1 MADIIQLLPDS
12 VANQIAAGE
21 VIQRPASV
29 VKELMENAIDAGASS
44 VKVVVKD
51 AGKTSIQVIDDGHGM
66 SPTDARLAFER
77 HSTSKI
83 RQADDLFSIRTM
95 GFRGEALASIAAIA
109 HVELK
114 SRKPD
119 DEVGTRLR
127 IEGSQVQEQEP
138 VQTPAGSNFVVRN
151 LFYNVPARR
160 KFLKKNTTELNH
172 LIREFR
178 QIALARPDIGFSLS
192 HNNTLLFK
200 LDPENFGKRI
210 VDVFGEVIRETITPI
225 ASDTRIVRIKGYIGH
240 PDKAKK
246 RGGEQF
252 FFVNQRY
259 MKNPYLHKAIMDAY
273 EKIIPQ
279 GSVPAYFIHLEVPS
293 ESLDVNIHPTKTE
306 VKFEDQQA
314 VWQILHAAVRE
325 TLGKNHMTPMLDF
338 DQQGNIG
345 IPTPTGNKQV
355 GPPTIEVNPHYN
367 PFEDEQPGG
376 GQKDAPG
383 DGQPGNDELRGNQQL
398 EGDFAGSS
406 APRNNQN
413 FNWQDLY
420 DDFEHN
426 SGQSVIRIASGA
438 GKPEG
443 EPREEPGKTFFQFKE
458 KYIITPVKS
467 GMMVIHQQRAHRR
480 ILYEHYMKTHQEKSR
495 VIQKELYPEVIELN
509 NSDYNLLEQL
519 QEDLK
524 KVGLDLELVEGNAVK
539 VLGVPAEADRQSPRS
554 MIESLLE
561 AYAREKDFGETLKQS
576 LALSLAR
583 ATSIDSGRVL
593 EEEEM
598 RVLVDKLFASE
609 SPNYT
614 PDGKKIVAFIKT
626 EDFDK
631 MF

>member
-29 VKELMENAIDAGASS
+29 VKELMENAIDAGASE

-51 AGKTSIQVIDDGHGM
+51 AGKTSIQVIDDGGGM

-83 RQADDLFSIRTM
+83 RKAEDLFSIRTM
-95 GFRGEALASIAAIA
+95 GFRGEALASIAAIS

-114 SRKPD
+114 TRRQD
-119 DEVGTRLR
+119 DEVGTRLH

-138 VQTPAGSNFVVRN
+138 VQTPGGSNFLVRN

-160 KFLKKNTTELNH
+160 KFLKKNSTEVNH
-172 LIREFR
+172 IIREFK
-178 QIALARPDIGFSLS
+178 QIVLAKPGIGFSLS
-192 HNNTLLFK
+192 HNNALLFK
-200 LDPENFGKRI
+200 LAPEKFGKRI
-210 VDVFGEVIRETITPI
+210 VDVFGEVIRESITPLE
-225 ASDTRIVRIKGYIGH
+225 SKTRIVTLRGYIGH

-252 FFVNQRY
+252 FFVNNRY

-279 GSVPAYFIHLEVPS
+279 GSLPAYFINLEVPS

-314 VWQILHAAVRE
+314 IWQILHASVRE

-338 DQQGNIG
+338 DQ
-345 IPTPTGNKQV
+345 
-355 GPPTIEVNPHYN
+355 E
-367 PFEDEQPGG
+367 GG
-376 GQKDAPG
+376 G
-383 DGQPGNDELRGNQQL
+383 
-398 EGDFAGSS
+398 SS
-406 APRNNQN
+406 RAPRSSPPSGGQN
-413 FNWQDLY
+413 SQNPPFNWQDLY
-420 DDFEHN
+420 DDFEHE
-426 SGQSVIRIASGA
+426 SGQSTIRIASGA
-438 GKPEG
+438 GKQEEG
-443 EPREEPGKTFFQFKE
+443 REEPGKTFFQFKE

-467 GMMVIHQQRAHRR
+467 GMMVIHQHRAHIR
-480 ILYEHYMKTHQEKSR
+480 ILFEYFLRMHRNRSR
-495 VIQKELYPEVIELN
+495 VIQKQLYPEVVQLN
-509 NSDYNLLEQL
+509 NSDYNLLNQL
-519 QEDLK
+519 QDDLK
-524 KVGLDLELVEGNAVK
+524 KVGIDVQMMEGNAVRID
-539 VLGVPAEADRQSPRS
+539 GIPAEADRNSPRAL
-554 MIESLLE
+554 IESLLE
-561 AYAREKDFGETLKQS
+561 AYARDRDFGDNMKET

-583 ATSIDSGRVL
+583 ATAIDPGRVL
-593 EEEEM
+593 EQEEM
-598 RVLVDKLFASE
+598 RELVDKLFASE

-614 PDGKKIVAFIKT
+614 PEGKKIVAFIKT

-631 MF
+631 LF

>member
-29 VKELMENAIDAGASS
+29 VKELMENAIDAGASEI
-44 VKVVVKD
+44 KVVVKD
-51 AGKTSIQVIDDGHGM
+51 AGKTSIQVIDDGEGM

-83 RQADDLFSIRTM
+83 RQAEDLFSIRTM
-95 GFRGEALASIAAIA
+95 GFRGEALASVAAIS

-114 SRKPD
+114 TRRQD

-138 VQTPAGSNFVVRN
+138 AQTPAGSNFLVRN

-160 KFLKKNTTELNH
+160 KFLKKNSTELNH
-172 LIREFR
+172 IIREFK
-178 QIALARPDIGFSLS
+178 QIVLARANIAFSLS
-192 HNNTLLFK
+192 HNNGLLFK
-200 LDPENFGKRI
+200 LAPEKFGKRI
-210 VDVFGEVIRETITPI
+210 VGVFGDVIRESITPI
-225 ASDTRIVRIKGYIGH
+225 ESQTRIVTIRGYIGH

-252 FFVNQRY
+252 FFVNNRY

-279 GSVPAYFIHLEVPS
+279 GSLPAYFINLEVPS

-314 VWQILHAAVRE
+314 IWQILHASVRE
-325 TLGKNHMTPMLDF
+325 TLGRNHMTPMLDF
-338 DQQGNIG
+338 DQENNIG
-345 IPTPTGNKQV
+345 IPPLTRNKDV
-355 GPPTIEVNPHYN
+355 KPPTIEVDPHYN
-367 PFEDEQPGG
+367 PFEQEDNRNRGG
-376 GQKDAPG
+376 APG
-383 DGQPGNDELRGNQQL
+383 AGTPPPASRSSSSGNAQKN
-398 EGDFAGSS
+398 
-406 APRNNQN
+406 PP

-420 DDFEHN
+420 DDFEN
-426 SGQSVIRIASGA
+426 DSGQTTIRIASA
-438 GKPEG
+438 ATKQE
-443 EPREEPGKTFFQFKE
+443 EKREEPGKTFFQFKE

-467 GMMVIHQQRAHRR
+467 GMMVIHQHRAHTR
-480 ILYEHYMKTHQEKSR
+480 ILFEYFLRMHRNRSR
-495 VIQKELYPEVIELN
+495 VVQKELYPEVVELN
-509 NSDYNLLEQL
+509 NSDYNLLKQL
-519 QEDLK
+519 QGDLK
-524 KVGLDLELVEGNAVK
+524 KVGIDIQLMEDNAVRID
-539 VLGVPAEADRQSPRS
+539 GIPAEAGGNSPRA

-561 AYAREKDFGETLKQS
+561 AYAEDKDFGDDMKET

-583 ATSIDSGRVL
+583 ATAIDPGRVL
-593 EEEEM
+593 EQQEM
-598 RVLVDKLFASE
+598 RELVDKLFASG

-614 PDGKKIVAFIKT
+614 PEGNKIVAFIKT

-631 MF
+631 LFK